1 MRNLIY
7 LLAIVLFSCSQKNS
21 ECNFPEL
28 KGEYLGQ
35 YQPEDS
41 ALLFAPNIVSTGM
54 ADRDIAI
61 YPDGSEIYFCRNI
74 GNFSF
79 ATIFYTKLI
88 NETWTKPQVLEFA
101 TNPEYIYI
109 EPFISSDG
117 LKFYFASNMPIEGT
131 PEGIMNIWV
140 ADRTDSGW
148 GKPYPIGEPINDNN
162 DQYFPSITKNGTI
175 YFTSEDPVTKQGS
188 IYRSKFVDG
197 KYQELEMLPENVNIG
212 IARFNAF
219 ISPDEDFIVVPAFG
233 LPDSYGATDYYIV
246 FRNENDNWS
255 KPINLGPKV
264 NSANGQ
270 EWSASLSPD
279 GKFLFYMSAKIPDD
293 VIFPQQMTVNIFN
306 DYNNKPQNGNSD
318 IYWIKTE
325 FIKDLKEKAIF

>member
-117 LKFYFASNMPIEGT
+117 LKMYFASNMPIEGI
-131 PEGIMNIWV
+131 PAGIMNIWISE
-140 ADRTDSGW
+140 RINNSW
-148 GKPYPIGEPINDNN
+148 GEPHPIGAPINTQS
-162 DQYFPSITKNGTI
+162 DQYFPSLTHNGTL
-175 YFTSEDPVTKQGS
+175 YFTSEDSLTNEEF
-188 IYRSKFVDG
+188 IYRSKIIDG
-197 KYQELEMLPENVNIG
+197 QYQKPELLPKNINMG
-212 IARFNAF
+212 LARFNAF
-219 ISPDEDFIVVPAFG
+219 ISPNEDFIIVPVYG
-233 LPDSYGATDYYIV
+233 MPDSYGGTDYYIV
-246 FRNENDNWS
+246 FRDESDNWS
-255 KPINLGPKV
+255 KPMNMGPEV

-279 GKFLFYMSAKIPDD
+279 GKFLFFMSDRMQKD
-293 VIFPQQMTVNIFN
+293 VKLNKSLTYNVFN
-306 DYNNKPQNGNSD
+306 ELNEKPQNGNSD

-325 FIKDLKEKAIF
+325 FIIDLKEKAIF